1 MRADARVKRAGQA
14 RSMLVYSSPFY
25 DALQVA
31 RSRITG
37 RGLFAGTVI
46 PARAK
51 IGEFEGEVIPIAEAR
66 RRAAGKRIVAIIEL
80 EGRAIDASVTRRGFR
95 YINHSCEPNTFTR
108 LTRERAEFSRLAP
121 DPCGRGTNGGL
132 WRESPR
138 RQAALPVW
146 REALSRL
153 DLERLQAA
161 VGGVAAKGCHRQ
173 FRRPCELPD
182 QHLVGAAYRNFFSG
196 LQYHRHLA

>member
-1 MRADARVKRAGQA
+1 
-14 RSMLVYSSPFY
+14 MLVYASPIY
-25 DALQVA
+25 DALRVA
-31 RSRITG
+31 ASRITG

-108 LTRERAEFSRLAP
+108 LTRERAEFYALRQIRAGEELTVDYGESHHDGKL
-121 DPCGRGTNGGL
+121 PCRCGAKRCRG
-132 WRESPR
+132 WI
-138 RQAALPVW
+138 
-146 REALSRL
+146 
-153 DLERLQAA
+153 
-161 VGGVAAKGCHRQ
+161 
-173 FRRPCELPD
+173 
-182 QHLVGAAYRNFFSG
+182 
-196 LQYHRHLA
+196 